1 LIATSPLLTESI
13 RALEASGPLED
24 AQPAREAARAAATD
38 EGRIAHRAALLAQ
51 RLGLAD
57 GLSRAREL
65 APWVLLAIGM
75 AVTLAGLSLAGAVVD
90 SGQRRINVMA
100 ALVALLGTH
109 LVSLLVWLGALAWP
123 GHGDGGSLLGRLWLA
138 ATARLAMG
146 RGASAGALAQ
156 AALALLRRAGLLP
169 WLAGLAS
176 HLVWALAMAAA
187 LAALLF
193 ALSFRAYTLGWET
206 TLLDPADFGR
216 AVRALAVAP
225 GWLGFAVPDVD
236 APTDRA
242 LAQWLLGC
250 VVAYGLLPRVLLALL
265 CAAVWRSR
273 VRRMQ
278 PDYGLPYYHRLA
290 ARLQSL
296 APAEVIDA
304 DTLEP
309 SPPGRA
315 RPQAAGSMTDAAL
328 LIGFELPPEQPWPPA
343 PMPAGLEALTRV
355 DGSMA
360 QRQALLDT
368 LAQRRPRLLVLAV
381 HASAS
386 PDRGTERLL
395 RELLPLVGR
404 ARLWPLSPAAD
415 AADTDEGAARWQRW
429 LKDAGLDDIEC
440 VGEPGAL
447 QTAAGTP

>member
-1 LIATSPLLTESI
+1 MIAPSPLLTESI

-24 AQPAREAARAAATD
+24 AQPAREAARAAASD
-38 EGRIAHRAALLAQ
+38 EGRIAHRAALLAE
-51 RLGLAD
+51 RLGLAE
-57 GLSRAREL
+57 GLTRFREY
-65 APWVLLAIGM
+65 APWVLLALGLV
-75 AVTLAGLSLAGAVVD
+75 VTVAGLGLAGAVVD
-90 SGQRRINVMA
+90 AGERRINVMA
-100 ALVALLGTH
+100 ALVALLGAH
-109 LVSLLVWLGALAWP
+109 LVSLFIWLAALLWP
-123 GHGDGGSLLGRLWLA
+123 GHGAGGSLLGRLWLA
-138 ATARLAMG
+138 ATARLALG
-146 RGASAGALAQ
+146 RGASASALAQ

-187 LAALLF
+187 LAALVF

-216 AVRALAVAP
+216 AVQALAVVP
-225 GWLGFAVPDVD
+225 GWLGFAVPDVG

-250 VVAYGLLPRVLLALL
+250 VVAYGLLPRALLALL
-265 CAAVWRSR
+265 CAAVWRAR
-273 VRRMQ
+273 APRMQ

-290 ARLQSL
+290 ARLQAL

-304 DTLEP
+304 DTLGP
-309 SPPGRA
+309 LH
-315 RPQAAGSMTDAAL
+315 AGSSHAQARGPSSEAAL
-328 LIGFELPPEQPWPPA
+328 LAGFELPPDQPWPPQA
-343 PMPAGLEALTRV
+343 MPAGLEALPRV

-368 LAQRRPRLLVLAV
+368 VGQRRPRLLVLAV

-395 RELLPLVGR
+395 RELLPLAGQV
-404 ARLWPLSPAAD
+404 RLWPLPAGSAD
-415 AADTDEGAARWQRW
+415 PGHGQQGAARWQRW
-429 LKDAGLDDIEC
+429 LKDADLGPIEC
-440 VGEPGAL
+440 LSELAHP
-447 QTAAGTP
+447 QAAATS